1 MARSFTGIMK
11 MSLEGTL
18 SNGTSGATNI
28 ENLSVSESFS
38 NGTGANQAQRMWV
51 SEGRTLAGSA
61 AEDLDMFD
69 LAAFDIGGGAGNDG
83 LGLSHAITAV
93 KGLWI
98 RNHSTS
104 GGALVVG
111 NKNASTAWN
120 SIFNASDTGAIT
132 LPAGATFCYCDPS
145 AAGAAVADTTN
156 HLLTFTDAGS
166 GCTFDVGFIGE

>member
-1 MARSFTGIMK
+1 MARAFTGTIK

-28 ENLSVSESFS
+28 ENLAISEAFS
-38 NGTGANQAQRMWV
+38 NGTGASQAQRMWV
-51 SEGRTLAGSA
+51 SEGRTLSA
-61 AEDLDMFD
+61 SATEDLDMFD
-69 LAAFDIGGGAGNDG
+69 LGTFDIGGGAGNDG

-93 KGLWI
+93 KGILVHN
-98 RNHSTS
+98 RATS
-104 GGALVVG
+104 GGALVIG
-111 NKNASTAWN
+111 NKNATTAWN

-145 AAGAAVADTTN
+145 AAGAAVADSSN
-156 HLLTFTDAGS
+156 HLLKFLDAGS